1 MGGHISCQLSL
12 SPHAPHSVAIDAS
25 SYQFQFYSSGV
36 YTDSSCSS
44 SRLNH
49 GVLVVGYGTTN
60 NKNYWIVKN
69 RLGLTSIKFDIDMV
83 ILVAMVICLVAQY
96 WLNTYMYCM

>member
-1 MGGHISCQLSL
+1 MGGHISCHLSL

-44 SRLNH
+44 RQLNH

-69 RLGLTSIKFDIDMV
+69 RLGFDV
-83 ILVAMVICLVAQY
+83 NKV
-96 WLNTYMYCM
+96 